1 MTGAGRARLPAAARR
16 AGIIEAADA
25 EFAAN
30 GLAGT
35 RLEAIAGRA
44 GISHPRIVQM
54 FGTKQKLFLEVVHAA
69 FDRIGA
75 AFDGAEPS
83 LAALGT
89 AYVRL
94 LRRDPTVGLVV
105 LQGYAAA
112 ADETVRE
119 AVRRRH
125 LGLMDAVARL
135 TGADALQVRTF
146 FATGLVQT
154 ISVALELPGQRADT
168 AWSAWILELAGP
180 ADRDPSP
187 AGPGPGESRGHGRGL
202 APGPPG

>member
-16 AGIIEAADA
+16 AGIIE
-25 EFAAN
+25 
-30 GLAGT
+30 
-35 RLEAIAGRA
+35 
-44 GISHPRIVQM
+44 
-54 FGTKQKLFLEVVHAA
+54 
-69 FDRIGA
+69 
-75 AFDGAEPS
+75 
-83 LAALGT
+83 
-89 AYVRL
+89 
-94 LRRDPTVGLVV
+94 
-105 LQGYAAA
+105 A